1 MWPTFLT
8 AYRFPMKM
16 ESLYQAHVPSEWQS
30 ASVGK
35 GRPNILCVHA
45 FMCVCWY
52 QNPVCMSI
60 SPVAVTFYVILYL
73 MGDLRINTVIINRVL
88 LFPGGAETANMLPI
102 PTPLL
107 PSTLS
112 LDRSLNT
119 MYHLVVLMP
128 SAFTLKWGRQMVT
141 VTMEPQTGME
151 RRRRRTHS
159 EVEMDTQTL

>member
-35 GRPNILCVHA
+35 GRPNIQCVHA
-45 FMCVCWY
+45 FMCVCRH

-60 SPVAVTFYVILYL
+60 SAVAVTFYVILYL
-73 MGDLRINTVIINRVL
+73 KGDLCINTVIINRVL
-88 LFPGGAETANMLPI
+88 LFPGGAETANMPPI
-102 PTPLL
+102 PVPLL

-119 MYHLVVLMP
+119 MYHLVDLMP
-128 SAFTLKWGRQMVT
+128 SASTLKRGRQMVT
-141 VTMEPQTGME
+141 VTMEPQTEIE
-151 RRRRRTHS
+151 RRRRHS
-159 EVEMDTQTL
+159 EVEMDTQTF